1 VPRLQQV
8 LADKAVLDLK
18 PFAANAQKKI
28 ADAIADYQKNEDGVR
43 VTAEINSLRLA
54 YINFD
59 SKTLRVIAEAQGTLS
74 VTVSTLR
81 GL

>member
-1 VPRLQQV
+1 LQQV

-28 ADAIADYQKNEDGVR
+28 AAAIADYEKNEDGVR
-43 VTAEINSLRLA
+43 VAAEINSVRLA
-54 YINFD
+54 YIDFD
-59 SKTLRVIAEAQGTLS
+59 STTLRVVGEAEGTLN
-74 VTVSTLR
+74 VNITNFR